1 MICVRQSYVDFIS
14 FLGPLKEAANVL
26 MILLSCLDIYSHYA
40 LDEGL
45 DKMSLSVVFFLLL
58 TCRLIIR
65 LQMKARELE
74 EAVQKAEVPD
84 QAPPTCQGHTHNVHP
99 AAGAGFS
106 VPDKK
111 NQ

>member
-1 MICVRQSYVDFIS
+1 M
-14 FLGPLKEAANVL
+14 L

-58 TCRLIIR
+58 TCRLIIH

-74 EAVQKAEVPD
+74 EAAQQNQVTE
-84 QAPPTCQGHTHNVHP
+84 QATPTCQGHNHNVHP
-99 AAGAGFS
+99 TAGAGFS
-106 VPDKK
+106 AADKK
-111 NQ
+111 IQ